1 MTFRCDEQTFANNDR
16 VLTTLIPHTTSTR
29 QSRFEV
35 VVSTSFLKVGAF
47 DTQNILPIPSVKLI
61 RKLGI
66 LRPVELEA
74 VEGSVKRWLDSIA
87 IQKRPELVLV
97 ATSD

>member
-74 VEGSVKRWLDSIA
+74 VEGSVKRWLGFDRNP
-87 IQKRPELVLV
+87 Q
-97 ATSD
+97 AT